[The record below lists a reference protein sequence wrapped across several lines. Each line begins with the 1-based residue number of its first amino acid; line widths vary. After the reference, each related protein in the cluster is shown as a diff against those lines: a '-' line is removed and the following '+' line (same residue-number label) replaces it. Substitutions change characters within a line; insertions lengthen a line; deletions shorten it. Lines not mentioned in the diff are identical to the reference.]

1 MSRHLHPCPLS
12 IHQHVTLSVLDSPL
26 RRRSNTSVCV
36 VAVVPSVCV
45 VVVVSNVCVVVVA
58 VVPSVCVVV
67 VVSNVCV
74 VAVVPS
80 VCVVVV
86 VSNVFVTQ
94 SLRSVISLLT
104 SRVGK
109 SLRGECKCVVNV
121 Q

>member
-26 RRRSNTSVCV
+26 RRRSNTSVC
-36 VAVVPSVCV
+36 
-45 VVVVSNVCVVVVA
+45 VVA